1 MRNPSEV
8 QKTGKGEI
16 ICEHARVALGS
27 SYE

>member
-1 MRNPSEV
+1 MKDPSEV

-16 ICEHARVALGS
+16 ICEHARNASGS